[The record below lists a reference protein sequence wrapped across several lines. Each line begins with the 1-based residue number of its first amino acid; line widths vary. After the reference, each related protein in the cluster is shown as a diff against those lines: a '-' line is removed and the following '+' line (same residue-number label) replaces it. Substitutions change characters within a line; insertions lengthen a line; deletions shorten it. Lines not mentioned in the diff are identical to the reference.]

1 MRPKLAF
8 LAASASIF
16 AFAVAD
22 RAGAQS
28 LAPSG
33 PTAIGST
40 DFYSGLQ
47 AFGSFE
53 DFGAFN
59 DYNRGRNVSVL
70 QRERPE
76 YAAIGIPFS
85 SYILYPRLV
94 SGLGY
99 TDNVY
104 ATTGPK
110 DSDEFAEIDP
120 QIIAQSTWSRN
131 SLLIDAG
138 GAFREFFSKSSEDEN
153 GGHLIATGRF
163 DLAGASYAIAGANVQ
178 RTYEE
183 RTDSGFPVGAA
194 APVPY
199 TTYGAFGRGV
209 YQEGRIRASGSIDFR
224 GFEFDDVPALPKDGG
239 GTINQSF
246 RNEDIVT
253 IAGRGEYAPT
263 PDTGVFGELAY
274 VGSNYVSLVGV
285 PDRSSHE
292 YRVLAGTDFD
302 LTALVRGEVGGG
314 YVDREYN
321 ASAYRSISG
330 FAFRG
335 QVEYFPTP
343 LTTLTVNA
351 SRSIQDAVIV
361 NSGGYF
367 SNLVGIK
374 VDHELLRN
382 LLLNAAATYE
392 YDQFNELARHDVIGN
407 LRVGFQ
413 YLLSRGVG
421 INASYSYA
429 KRESRAIPTLLGP
442 EFNMNRLFIGLVLQ
456 R

>member
-1 MRPKLAF
+1 MNRTRAF
-8 LAASASIF
+8 IAASASIF
-16 AFAVAD
+16 AFVVTGSAW
-22 RAGAQS
+22 AQS
-28 LAPSG
+28 SPPTG
-33 PTAIGST
+33 PTATGNT

-76 YAAIGIPFS
+76 YSAIGIPFS
-85 SYILYPRLV
+85 SFILYPRLV

-99 TDNVY
+99 TDNVF
-104 ATTGPK
+104 ATTGSK
-110 DSDEFAEIDP
+110 SSDEYAEIDP

-138 GAFREFFSKSSEDEN
+138 GLFREFASKSSEDED
-153 GGHLIATGRF
+153 GGHLRATGRF
-163 DLAGASYAIAGANVQ
+163 DLAGASYALAGADIQ

-183 RTDSGFPVGAA
+183 RTDGGFPVGAA
-194 APVPY
+194 TPVPY
-199 TTYGAFGRGV
+199 TTYGVFGRGV
-209 YQEGRIRASGSIDFR
+209 YQEGRIRASGSVDFR
-224 GFEFDDVPALPKDGG
+224 GFNFDSVDATAAAGG
-239 GTINQSF
+239 GKISQSS
-246 RNEDIVT
+246 RDESVT
-253 IAGRGEYAPT
+253 TVAGRGEYAPT

-274 VGSNYVSLVGV
+274 VSSDYRSLVGV

-292 YRVLAGTDFD
+292 YRALVGTDFD
-302 LTALVRGEVGGG
+302 LTALIRGEVGGG

-321 ASAYRSISG
+321 SSTYGSISG

-343 LTTLTVNA
+343 LTTFTVNA

-367 SNLVGIK
+367 SNLVGLK

-382 LLLNAAATYE
+382 LLLNAAVTYE
-392 YDQFNELARHDVIGN
+392 YDEYNQLARHDIIGN
-407 LRVGFQ
+407 ARIGFQ

-429 KRESRAIPTLLGP
+429 KRESRAIPTLIGP
-442 EFNMNRLFIGLVLQ
+442 QFNVNRLFIGLVLQ

>member
-1 MRPKLAF
+1 MHRTRSVI
-8 LAASASIF
+8 AATASIF
-16 AFAVAD
+16 ACIVSGSAW
-22 RAGAQS
+22 AQS
-28 LAPSG
+28 SPPTG
-33 PTAIGST
+33 PTATGGT

-76 YAAIGIPFS
+76 YSAIGIPLASF
-85 SYILYPRLV
+85 IVYPRLV

-104 ATTGPK
+104 ATQGSK
-110 DSDEFAEIDP
+110 ISDEFAEIDP
-120 QIIAQSTWSRN
+120 QFIAQSTWSRN
-131 SLLIDAG
+131 SLLVDLG
-138 GAFREFFSKSSEDEN
+138 GAFREFASKSSEDQE

-163 DLAGASYAIAGANVQ
+163 DLAGASYAIVGANVQ
-178 RTYEE
+178 RAFEE
-183 RTDSGFPVGAA
+183 RTDSGFPTGAA
-194 APVPY
+194 TAVPY

-209 YQEGRIRASGSIDFR
+209 YQEGRVRASASVDYR
-224 GFEFDDVPALPKDGG
+224 GFSFDNVPALPSFGG
-239 GTINQSF
+239 GTIAQSF
-246 RNEDIVT
+246 RNENITTV
-253 IAGRGEYAPT
+253 AGRGEYAPT

-274 VGSNYVSLVGV
+274 VSSDYVSVAGI

-292 YRVLAGTDFD
+292 YRLLAGTDFD
-302 LTALVRGEVGGG
+302 LTAVIRGEIGGG

-321 ASAYRSISG
+321 SSIYGSISG

-335 QVEYFPTP
+335 QVEYFPTA
-343 LTTLTVNA
+343 LTTVTVNA

-367 SNLVGIK
+367 SNLVGVK

-382 LLLNAAATYE
+382 LLLSAAVTYE
-392 YDQFNELARHDVIGN
+392 YDDFNQLSRHDAIGN
-407 LRVGFQ
+407 VKIGFQ

-429 KRESRAIPTLLGP
+429 KRESRAIPTFVGP
-442 EFNMNRLFIGLVLQ
+442 QFNTNRLFIGLVLQ